1 MLIVLPSQM
10 DFNKNAKWHMSA
22 MDNVLLNEWR
32 KPAECNATL
41 QQACDRGGLG
51 WIFLKVNID
60 TYACTCICFLF
71 MQSNEHGN
79 LHISYENID
88 VS

>member
-10 DFNKNAKWHMSA
+10 DFNKNAKWHMKA

-41 QQACDRGGLG
+41 QQACDRGG
-51 WIFLKVNID
+51 
-60 TYACTCICFLF
+60 
-71 MQSNEHGN
+71 
-79 LHISYENID
+79 
-88 VS
+88 